1 MIGRESYA
9 DPVKETWRGWQWNRI
24 CERLPEWDNRKMP
37 SMQSA
42 EFRRVA
48 KTKTALYLAGKE
60 AMDLDWAA
68 RRGFC
73 LDNMIAIDISEDAVK
88 CVRGRG
94 GIAIRGKLHDVLI
107 GWPKD
112 WHIDIVVA
120 DFCGPFDLEIARFAN
135 SMSHSLAIS
144 TKTVLSINMQRGR
157 DEASNAFRSQVRRKE
172 FQGCF
177 GSVFADFEMPLQ
189 EMLKNRAMQ
198 FHAWQP
204 LEIAYSC
211 AMQLNHQSP
220 ETQNAECADITC
232 FNMLMVRIVRKLL
245 CQFKPEFKSYHR
257 KGSPVFDSAVSRWII
272 GTKGESFFA
281 TSSGPSPCVAK
292 RKPVRDAKRKITA
305 ARAVRTM
312 RMN

>member
-48 KTKTALYLAGKE
+48 KTKTVLYLAGKE

-94 GIAIRGKLHDVLI
+94 GIAIGGTLEETLI
-107 GWPKD
+107 AWPESWK
-112 WHIDIVVA
+112 IDIVIA
-120 DFCGPFDLEIARFAN
+120 DFCCGFSRTADTFRW
-135 SMSHSLAIS
+135 SLAVSAGICRG
-144 TKTVLSINMQRGR
+144 TVVAINLQRGR
-157 DEASNAFRSQVRRKE
+157 DEYSNGVREDLVKYRAKDHIDVLKHRAFQWLFHLLRLGVDSLDGMSLLDEIRDCYTSYYRKE
-172 FQGCF
+172 
-177 GSVFADFEMPLQ
+177 
-189 EMLKNRAMQ
+189 
-198 FHAWQP
+198 
-204 LEIAYSC
+204 
-211 AMQLNHQSP
+211 SP
-220 ETQNAECADITC
+220 
-232 FNMLMVRIVRKLL
+232 
-245 CQFKPEFKSYHR
+245 P
-257 KGSPVFDSAVSRWII
+257 FDSVVFRYPFHRILNPEKLAIGETAVM
-272 GTKGESFFA
+272 
-281 TSSGPSPCVAK
+281 SGIDIASAVASKSQLK
-292 RKPVRDAKRKITA
+292 RLDKQRRKITA